1 MGEELIGN
9 LGYGTPQSDT
19 KHQKLLKCILTR
31 NSKLYLGKVY
41 TEEKIKELNEEEVE
55 KLFNNYE
62 AKLSG
67 QMVKSLGCSIINMYS
82 MGACSV
88 LGITNQD
95 ALSEDLENDPFLN
108 SALQRFTCELYY
120 RFGSFLAPLSV
131 GIITSRHY
139 LLSEHNK
146 NGERTSET
154 GDNKNEGDEKKT
166 SKLEG
171 PGGAPLGEVIGAV
184 ITVGVLGFWFG
195 FGAALGSKVVNNLE
209 ERISR

>member
-1 MGEELIGN
+1 MLEYINFCLLCTIFALILYLYIRTKKYFPILKMAEELIGN
-9 LGYGTPQSDT
+9 LGYGAPQSDM
-19 KHQKLLKCILTR
+19 KRQKLLECVLTG

-67 QMVKSLGCSIINMYS
+67 QMVKSLGHSIINIYS
-82 MGACSV
+82 MGACSA

-139 LLSEHNK
+139 LLSERNK
-146 NGERTSET
+146 NGGTSET
-154 GDNKNEGDEKKT
+154 RDNKNGGDEKT
-166 SKLEG
+166 AE
-171 PGGAPLGEVIGAV
+171 
-184 ITVGVLGFWFG
+184 
-195 FGAALGSKVVNNLE
+195 
-209 ERISR
+209 

>member
-1 MGEELIGN
+1 MLEYLNFCLLCTLFALTLYLYIQTKKYFPILKMAEELIGN
-9 LGYGTPQSDT
+9 LGYGAPQSDT
-19 KHQKLLKCILTR
+19 KHQKLLECILTG

-55 KLFNNYE
+55 KLFTNYE

-67 QMVKSLGCSIINMYS
+67 QMVKSLGKSIINMYS

-108 SALQRFTCELYY
+108 SSLQRFTCELYY

-139 LLSEHNK
+139 YLSERDK
-146 NGERTSET
+146 NGEQTSGTSET
-154 GDNKNEGDEKKT
+154 RDNKI
-166 SKLEG
+166 
-171 PGGAPLGEVIGAV
+171 GG
-184 ITVGVLGFWFG
+184 
-195 FGAALGSKVVNNLE
+195 E
-209 ERISR
+209 E

>member
-1 MGEELIGN
+1 M
-9 LGYGTPQSDT
+9 
-19 KHQKLLKCILTR
+19 
-31 NSKLYLGKVY
+31 
-41 TEEKIKELNEEEVE
+41 E

-67 QMVKSLGCSIINMYS
+67 QMVKSLGKSIINMYS

-120 RFGSFLAPLSV
+120 RFGYFLAPLSV

-146 NGERTSET
+146 NGERTSGT
-154 GDNKNEGDEKKT
+154 GDNKNGGDEKT
-166 SKLEG
+166 AE
-171 PGGAPLGEVIGAV
+171 
-184 ITVGVLGFWFG
+184 
-195 FGAALGSKVVNNLE
+195 
-209 ERISR
+209 

>member
-1 MGEELIGN
+1 MAEELISN
-9 LGYGTPQSDT
+9 LGYGAPQSDT
-19 KHQKLLKCILTR
+19 KRQKLLKCVLTG

-67 QMVKSLGCSIINMYS
+67 QMVKSLGRSIINMYS
-82 MGACSV
+82 MGACSA

-120 RFGSFLAPLSV
+120 RFGWFLAPLSV
-131 GIITSRHY
+131 GIITGRHY
-139 LLSEHNK
+139 LLSERNK
-146 NGERTSET
+146 NGERTSGTSET
-154 GDNKNEGDEKKT
+154 GDNKNEGDEKTAK
-166 SKLEG
+166 
-171 PGGAPLGEVIGAV
+171 
-184 ITVGVLGFWFG
+184 
-195 FGAALGSKVVNNLE
+195 
-209 ERISR
+209 